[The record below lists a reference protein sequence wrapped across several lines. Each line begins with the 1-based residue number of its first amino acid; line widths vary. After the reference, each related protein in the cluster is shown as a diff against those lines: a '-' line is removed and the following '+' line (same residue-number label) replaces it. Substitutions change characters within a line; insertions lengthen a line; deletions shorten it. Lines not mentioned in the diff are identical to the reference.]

1 MSKDQKDQKR
11 EKGSRQVRAIFFC
24 PAYLKGIRFKTS
36 AKKEDMK
43 KQAKELIQQ
52 SHLNFS
58 FFLFIF
64 LVKAKNGILIYC
76 HNRGTGY

>member
-1 MSKDQKDQKR
+1 
-11 EKGSRQVRAIFFC
+11 
-24 PAYLKGIRFKTS
+24 
-36 AKKEDMK
+36 MK

-76 HNRGTGY
+76 HNRGTGYW